1 MLSYDDLKFLGQMSK
16 RADKTVYTGTLADG
30 TSDPA
35 TAVGSDDG
43 KLLPGGHSAAYDEL
57 ELAADKGNLGRYG
70 KAVGMGAA
78 GGAIAGIPI
87 ALIAHALLADK
98 KNKDL
103 KGFLRSALMGGG
115 IGAGV
120 GGLAGG
126 GLRALSRSNPAFGG
140 GANEMLQSLIMQ
152 NSVPGSANV
161 ASNEANG
168 ALDDLLGYGQGKR
181 ITTDSPLMMN
191 RVNSTEGVKGL
202 GNDINRALQQ
212 NMFGGL

>member
-1 MLSYDDLKFLGQMSK
+1 MSK

-30 TSDPA
+30 TYDPA
-35 TAVGSDDG
+35 TASGSDDG
-43 KLLPGGHSAAYDEL
+43 KSNKSDDYQKL
-57 ELAADKGNLGRYG
+57 ELAADEGNLGRYG

-126 GLRALSRSNPAFGG
+126 GLRALSRSNPGFGG
-140 GANEMLQSLIMQ
+140 GASSMLENAIMQ
-152 NSVPGSANV
+152 NSVPGSANA
-161 ASNEANG
+161 ASNESNDAMD
-168 ALDDLLGYGQGKR
+168 ALLGQGQGKR
-181 ITTDSPLMMN
+181 MTPMD
-191 RVNSTEGVKGL
+191 RVNSTEGAKGMA
-202 GNDINRALQQ
+202 NDLIRATQQ

>member
-30 TSDPA
+30 TYDPA

-43 KLLPGGHSAAYDEL
+43 KSNHSDEYL
-57 ELAADKGNLGRYG
+57 KIEREADEGNLGRYG

-126 GLRALSRSNPAFGG
+126 GFRALSRSGSAFGG
-140 GANEMLQSLIMQ
+140 GANEMLQNLIMQ
-152 NSVPGSANV
+152 DSVPGSANV
-161 ASNEANG
+161 AFNESNDAMD
-168 ALDDLLGYGQGKR
+168 ALLGQGQGKR
-181 ITTDSPLMMN
+181 MTPMD

-202 GNDINRALQQ
+202 GNDINRALRQ

>member
-30 TSDPA
+30 TPDPA
-35 TAVGSDDG
+35 TASGADDG
-43 KLLPGGHSAAYDEL
+43 KLLPGSYSAAHDEL
-57 ELAADKGNLGRYG
+57 ELAADEGNLGRYG

-115 IGAGV
+115 IGAAA

-126 GLRALSRSNPAFGG
+126 GLRALSRSNPGFGG
-140 GANEMLQSLIMQ
+140 GVNSMLENAIMQ
-152 NSVPGSANV
+152 DSVPGSANV
-161 ASNEANG
+161 GSNESNG

-191 RVNSTEGVKGL
+191 RVNSTEGVKGTW
-202 GNDINRALQQ
+202 NDIIRATQQ
-212 NMFGGL
+212 NVLGGL

>member
-35 TAVGSDDG
+35 TASGADDG
-43 KLLPGGHSAAYDEL
+43 KLLPGGYSAAHDEL
-57 ELAADKGNLGRYG
+57 ELAADEGNLGRYG

-126 GLRALSRSNPAFGG
+126 GLRALSRSNPGFGG
-140 GANEMLQSLIMQ
+140 GASSMLENAIMQ
-152 NSVPGSANV
+152 DSVPGFAN
-161 ASNEANG
+161 AAFNESNDAMD
-168 ALDDLLGYGQGKR
+168 ALLGQGQGKR
-181 ITTDSPLMMN
+181 MTPMD
-191 RVNSTEGVKGL
+191 RVNSTEGAKGMA
-202 GNDINRALQQ
+202 NDLTRALQQ